1 MRLCSEFVT
10 PQQSSPRHRALRTA
24 ALILS
29 AGLPVMVGCE
39 VDSFINPSVTGRW
52 ENTPTIVPILEK
64 LGMVEDQVG
73 ELVEYS
79 DVVPEDLL
87 PDAEPYRLGAGD
99 SVRITLVDDITR
111 GVQSEYDR
119 TVDTRGFVDLPQLG
133 QIQISGLTVEQA
145 RQALSDSLSRLV
157 NDPVAAIDVVQQRNQ
172 TFTVV
177 GAVEQ
182 PGPYFLPRADY
193 RLLEAL
199 TSAGRFQESV
209 PYVYV
214 IRQVPLDA
222 LVEPPSAGT
231 APISSPTSVPGSGAA
246 PSPAPTPTL
255 SPDDFLNTIDRLSR
269 PEGQPSSPTTPSTPP
284 ATDPSSAAPPESAPE
299 STPPA
304 QPEPVIDLPDSSP
317 GTSPAMFG
325 AAVQP
330 ADAPGQPPAPEPLVE
345 LPDPDDRAPEAP
357 TGNGPAAVGTSRGNW
372 VYLNGRWVQ
381 TSAAPIP
388 GAVPGRAP
396 LMTQRIIRI
405 PFDALMAGDAKY
417 NVVVRPGDVVRV
429 PPPPNGVVYVDGQVQ
444 RPGVYNLPESG
455 RLTLLR
461 VLTAAGGYGEQAI
474 PERMDITRMLPGDR
488 QAIVRLD
495 GRAIAEGTQPDLYLK
510 PDDRVNV
517 GSNFWAFPL
526 AVIRNGFRMSY
537 GFGFLIDRNF
547 GNDIFGP
554 PPTDDGNTF

>member
-1 MRLCSEFVT
+1 MRLCSDFVT
-10 PQQSSPRHRALRTA
+10 PQQSSPRRRAIRTA
-24 ALILS
+24 ALILA

-39 VDSFINPSVTGRW
+39 VDSFINPSITGRW

-133 QIQISGLTVEQA
+133 QIQVAGLTVEQA
-145 RQALSDSLSRLV
+145 RQALADALGRLV
-157 NDPVAAIDVVQQRNQ
+157 TDPVAAIDVVQQRNQ

-222 LVEPPSAGT
+222 LAEPPSAGST
-231 APISSPTSVPGSGAA
+231 PTVAPAPQAGAA

-269 PEGQPSSPTTPSTPP
+269 PEDQPEPSAPSSSPDAGQP
-284 ATDPSSAAPPESAPE
+284 AE
-299 STPPA
+299 PA
-304 QPEPVIDLPDSSP
+304 QPEPVIDLPDSPP
-317 GTSPAMFG
+317 GASPAIFG
-325 AAVQP
+325 KPAQP
-330 ADAPGQPPAPEPLVE
+330 ADVTGQPPAREPLVD
-345 LPDPDDRAPEAP
+345 LPDPDDSAPQTP
-357 TGNGPAAVGTSRGNW
+357 TDPTATVGTSRGNW

-388 GAVPGRAP
+388 GATPGRAP

-461 VLTAAGGYGEQAI
+461 VITAAGGYGEQAI